1 MIVMSRSEQRTGQ
14 LRVLQVT
21 FSVAPRDGGP
31 SVAVMALYRAL
42 RDQGVAST
50 VCSTDADGSRGR
62 LSADERRRIRQAGDV
77 RFFRV
82 HWPRRLRTSIGMAR
96 CLYPLV
102 RSADI
107 VHIHY
112 LHAWSSFVAA
122 LYSRMLGKPYV
133 LQPHG
138 NLEPYHMAK
147 SARVKALFEL
157 LSGTLRHANAV
168 VVATETEAA
177 HITSVPRSRKLV
189 MPLGGAT
196 PVAHQSVRSPATSG
210 PRVLFLGRLAP
221 KKRADVLLRAWPDVM
236 KQVATA
242 RLEVVGPDSDGL
254 LERYKTLVAE
264 LGLGASVTFRGQ
276 LLGEDKSSAF
286 ANATVFALPSE
297 NENFGIAV
305 AEALSAG
312 LPVVISKHVAIAE
325 EVAAAGAGVVVP
337 SLQPEDWAQVLITLL
352 QDDAALA
359 AMSTAARRL
368 ASERY
373 SWDQAGRRLVRFY
386 RDLLDEVTAPR

>member
-1 MIVMSRSEQRTGQ
+1 MRKSRSEQRTGQ

-21 FSVAPRDGGP
+21 FSVAPQDGGP
-31 SVAVMALYRAL
+31 SIAVMALDRAL

-50 VCSTDADGSRGR
+50 ICSTDADGLQGR
-62 LSADERRRIRQAGDV
+62 LSIDEQRRIRQVGDV

-96 CLYPLV
+96 SLYPLV

-112 LHAWSSFVAA
+112 VHAWSSFVAA
-122 LYSRMLGKPYV
+122 LYSRMLDKPYV

-147 SARVKALFEL
+147 SARVKALFEI
-157 LSGTLRHANAV
+157 LSGTLRHANAL

-177 HITSVPRSRKLV
+177 NITSVPQSRKLV
-189 MPLGGAT
+189 VPLGGIT
-196 PVAHQSVRSPATSG
+196 PAADRSVRFPGTNG

-221 KKRADVLLRAWPDVM
+221 KKRADVLLRAWPTVLE
-236 KQVATA
+236 QVGAA
-242 RLEVVGPDSDGL
+242 RLEIVGPDSDGL
-254 LERYKTLVAE
+254 LDQYRTLVAE
-264 LGLGASVTFRGQ
+264 LGLGASVTFPGQ
-276 LLGEDKSSAF
+276 LIGDAKSSAF
-286 ANATVFALPSE
+286 ANATVLALPSE
-297 NENFGIAV
+297 NESFGIAV

-312 LPVVISKHVAIAE
+312 LPVVISKHVAIAD

-337 SLQPEDWAQVLITLL
+337 SLEPEDWAEALIALL

-359 AMSTAARRL
+359 AMSTAARCL
-368 ASERY
+368 ASDRY
-373 SWDQAGRRLVRFY
+373 SWDEAGRRLERFY
-386 RDLLDEVTAPR
+386 RELLHQVTTSR